1 MQISSMT
8 GFARQS
14 GSLERENFSLSGVG
28 EIKSVNGKNLDLKV
42 RLPLWLDEVSLNLRN
57 IAASCFERGSLC
69 VTLDIALEK
78 NEAEVRVNRALLDK
92 VTEAALT
99 LYRTYPEELARP
111 SVATL
116 LFFFTRVVCWKL
128 SKTVLTRKNWRKFA
142 AISAPVLKNAV
153 SDCSLTAGRKDRK
166 LRRCWKKGLT
176 GSKFWC
182 RKLPVWPWLSRR
194 C

>member
-14 GSLERENFSLSGVG
+14 GSLERENFSLSWVW

-111 SVATL
+111 SVAEL
-116 LFFFTRVVCWKL
+116 LKTEGVLEVVKN
-128 SKTVLTRKNWRKFA
+128 RFDEENWRKFA

>member
-14 GSLERENFSLSGVG
+14 GSLERENFSLSWVW

-111 SVATL
+111 SAAEL
-116 LFFFTRVVCWKL
+116 LKTEGVLEVVKN
-128 SKTVLTRKNWRKFA
+128 RFDEENWRKFA

>member
-14 GSLERENFSLSGVG
+14 GSLERENFSLSWVW

-57 IAASCFERGSLC
+57 IAAKYFERGSLG
-69 VTLDIALEK
+69 VTLDIALER
-78 NEAEVRVNRALLDK
+78 NEAEVKVNRALLDK

-111 SVATL
+111 SAAEL
-116 LFFFTRVVCWKL
+116 LKTEGVLEVV
-128 SKTVLTRKNWRKFA
+128 KNRFDEEELA
-142 AISAPVLKNAV
+142 EICRN
-153 SDCSLTAGRKDRK
+153 
-166 LRRCWKKGLT
+166 LRE
-176 GSKFWC
+176 
-182 RKLPVWPWLSRR
+182 P
-194 C
+194 